1 MTYWRVL
8 ILTILCIVD
17 IPAVIA
23 QAKPVRLQPK
33 ITYTVIDY
41 PGAFSTTVHG
51 TNSVGDV
58 VGHFVPQSLTTDCGF
73 VMSNGQFTLVDYP
86 GAADTIAYGIN
97 DSGQIVGAY
106 FQQVGRGDKGFL
118 YDGQNFTSIAV
129 PSREFTEAHGINN
142 AGEIVG
148 DTGWSTGS
156 SARSEGFELSGGQ
169 FTFIRFPGHYPG
181 QNAGGI
187 NNLGEIVGVRAS
199 STVGD
204 IFVYRGG
211 QFHFIDLG
219 PDSGASG
226 VNDSGIIVGS
236 YVNKGVYDGFAL
248 WNGKYITFAYPGAY
262 ATLATGISNLGV
274 VVGYYLE
281 TAAGPAH
288 GFATSPIALE
298 DFK

>member
-1 MTYWRVL
+1 MVWRLL
-8 ILTILCIVD
+8 IITILCATD
-17 IPAVIA
+17 IPVAIA
-23 QAKPVRLQPK
+23 QAQPVRLQPK

-58 VGHFVPQSLTTDCGF
+58 VGHFVPPSLATDCGF
-73 VMSNGQFTLVDYP
+73 VLSNGQFSVIDYP
-86 GAADTIAYGIN
+86 GALDTIAYGIN
-97 DSGQIVGAY
+97 DSGQIAGAY
-106 FQQVGRGDKGFL
+106 YLQVGQGDHGFL
-118 YDGQNFTSIAV
+118 YDGQNFTPIIV
-129 PSREFTEAHGINN
+129 PSREFTEPHGINN
-142 AGEIVG
+142 AGDIVG
-148 DTGWSTGS
+148 YTGWSTGS

-169 FTFIRFPGHYPG
+169 LTFIRFPGHYPG
-181 QNAGGI
+181 QNATGI

-199 STVGD
+199 PTIGD
-204 IFVYRGG
+204 IFVYTAG
-211 QFHFIDLG
+211 QFQFIDLG
-219 PDSGASG
+219 PESGASG

-281 TAAGPAH
+281 AAAGPAH
-288 GFATSPIALE
+288 GFVTSPITVE
-298 DFK
+298 DFR